1 MARSK
6 VVTAHSDVFRY
17 GIAARMGVVMAAYR
31 MERGEACGAAT
42 PDIGRGYALSETPQ
56 PDDGSRSVTNRQIDT

>member
-42 PDIGRGYALSETPQ
+42 PDIGRGSALSETPRS
-56 PDDGSRSVTNRQIDT
+56 DGGSRPATIREIDT